1 MTLERKTGQ
10 KEKEEEQK
18 TKKKNFPFRSNNSR
32 EKSIQSPIQL
42 VL

>member
-18 TKKKNFPFRSNNSR
+18 KKKTFHFGQTTAERRVSNHLFN
-32 EKSIQSPIQL
+32 
-42 VL
+42 